1 MKKNGR
7 HLKIAVVL
15 LLVAVMLVSIFAT
28 AAFATDE
35 SEDSADVEKYDKPWY
50 TLIYTKATDTE
61 KAKVDIR
68 IKTEFSE
75 LKNLTEEDLTEL
87 KDELVSVIYHLA
99 FDSIL
104 GGQIEAKNDKAVPML
119 LSAGLPDDLPTEI
132 PDGID
137 ISNVDI
143 ELLENFINEQLQGED
158 AKEKL
163 DAVLSGDYDTIIK
176 LAVDKYIVNSGYTY
190 EQVEAKVNQVIT
202 DTIDTI
208 YQAEPEVAEVKKA
221 AATQKV
227 TDIVVEVEE
236 VHEKGESIRLSVSDL
251 ATIDELVIN
260 GKTVFADD
268 YFKTDV
274 LKELVSELPKPSEIK
289 DFDDAEMVLDYDISA
304 HFVFGT
310 VSLNFSIGFDGD
322 CTQIR
327 KVMGIVADYVEYGSD
342 ANGYFIRINV
352 PEKFAD
358 MLLRAINGKSVSP
371 ETKLKVFA
379 HLSDNGGDVEAL
391 INDLSFD
398 EIIELLEEI
407 DFNDIL
413 TSDFVSQYVDLS
425 HLSND
430 EIIAK
435 VKEYESYFNKAK
447 DLVARAMNKL
457 PESLM
462 SKTLFDLYEGD
473 GKFYKKGSVTV
484 DVEEAISAISSK
496 YGALIASFMDN
507 PEITV
512 KGSFEINFE
521 KINRV
526 TYMIG
531 KNVHADGF
539 LPAGADIAFFANTS
553 DVSKWVDAN
562 DVPYTEMPDRDI
574 VLYAY
579 NSLSVSVSDGVTAVY
594 ASDKSYTLEV
604 TPVYITADPNPTFT
618 YQWYK
623 DGQVIDGATA
633 STLTVSSVL
642 DSGTYYCVVTAKDS
656 ITEKTVQS
664 ADISV
669 SITKATFDMSGITF
683 EDKTVTF
690 DNDTHSIVIG
700 GTLPAGLNVSYSGEG
715 KNVGTYTITAT
726 FTPDDADNY
735 ETPVAMTATLTI
747 EKATFDMSGITF
759 EDKTVTFD
767 NDTHSIVIGGTLPAG
782 LNVSY
787 SGEGKTVG
795 TYTITATFT
804 APDADNYEVPL
815 PMTAIL
821 TIEKAE
827 ISLSG
832 VAWSYSGTPFVYNKG
847 AHSVVLINVPNG
859 VTVTYVDNEKTAAG
873 TYTASFTYVYD
884 DVNYKL
890 VDDPALTDLQWE
902 IKKAE
907 ISFAGM
913 KWVYDEINNPFTYNG
928 TEFTVVIEGAPAG
941 FVITGYENNAYTNA
955 GTYTANYTYE
965 FEWDNDNYV
974 YEGAPVGKLTW
985 KIDKA
990 SYNMSGVSFKDKTVK
1005 YDGNAHGIT
1014 VEGTLPDG
1022 IAVKYSESKS
1032 AVGTYTMTATF
1043 ENSNPNY
1050 NTPDA
1055 MTATLTITAAD
1066 MPTPPPVTE
1075 DNFDFKDENG
1085 NTIVDI
1091 EVEGGLDDGVQ
1102 LGVVDKTNEYKDI
1115 DLSGVLD
1122 EGKIGSIG
1130 VAYDINFSKDGLGIN
1145 VDGKKFTTRLM
1156 IPESLRSHTNL
1167 IVIHISDSGEIT
1179 VMESTRDGDYMVFET
1194 NHFSIYAVVSLDDAP
1209 AAESNNWWI
1218 WLLLSIILVLAIAVI
1233 LLIVFRKPG
1242 GSDSSETDGNEPMDG
1257 SDDETDDEL
1266 IAEEERADVDDAVI
1280 VEEAPAE
1287 ETPVAEESAPA
1298 EEAPAEEAAVAEESA
1313 PAEEAPAEETPVAEE
1328 SAPAE
1333 EAPAEEAAVAEESAP
1348 AEEAPAEETPVAE
1361 ESAPV
1366 EEVPAEEAVVAE
1378 ESAPVEEAP
1387 AEETPVAEE
1396 SAPVEE
1402 VPAEEAV
1409 VAEESAP
1416 AVFAPVIIANDDD
1429 SIVVNGEVI
1438 LVHYRSSFTS
1448 RLIQSEASIQ
1458 DYYTAIKNH
1467 ILSYKGIK
1475 ARTSWNYEA
1484 FNKGRTQCVKLN
1496 IKGKSLTLNLALDPK
1511 QYNINKYHFT
1521 DLSDNPKYDKLPM
1534 LMKVRS
1540 DRSLKYALEL
1550 IDEVMKALGIP
1561 QSEVPSVDY
1570 HMPYETNASLAQR
1583 GLVKLILPAGVKL
1596 NNDSVLRE
1604 ANVGELIVEGASAGS
1619 EVFLPEEDT
1628 TAVPEIQVEESVSEE
1643 LSVEENAVEEASVE
1657 EAPAVEETPAVEEA
1671 PAVEETPAEQTP
1683 AEQTPVVEEA
1693 TPVAPETIIPTIIGD
1708 DDKLIIDGNVIL
1720 IRYRSSFES
1729 RLIQSD
1735 ADIQDY
1741 YTTLK
1746 NYLLSFKGIKARMS
1760 WNYENFNK
1768 GRIQCARLNIKGK
1781 TLTINLA
1788 LTPEAYN
1795 VNKYHFTDLSDDPKF
1810 DKLPMLLKIRSARAL
1825 KYALELIDE
1834 LMKSMEIAQGNIP
1847 EVDYHQSY
1855 EPNRVLAQRGL
1866 MKIILPTGVKMDS
1879 TLILREQNVDSIF
1892 NKNSGATEAPV
1903 VEEVAPV
1910 EEAPVVEEVA
1920 PVEETP
1926 VAEEVAPVEETPVA
1940 EEVAPVEETPVA
1952 EEVAPVEEAYLF
1964 ADIREADSIVTDEI
1978 AEHSIEE
1985 IHVSEKR
1992 SGKMCEI
1999 NIDVICENFENGD
2012 VVTLEALQKKRL
2024 VSAKAGRVK
2033 ILAHGRMTKS
2043 LTVIADKFSLQAVK
2057 MITLAGGTAK
2067 KYD

>member
-61 KAKVDIR
+61 KAKIDIR

-119 LSAGLPDDLPTEI
+119 LSAGLPDDLTTEI

-143 ELLENFINEQLQGED
+143 GLLENFINEQLQGED

-208 YQAEPEVAEVKKA
+208 YQAEPEVAEVKKT

-398 EIIELLEEI
+398 EIIDLLEEI

-539 LPAGADIAFFANTS
+539 LPAGADLAFFANTS
-553 DVSKWVDAN
+553 DVSKWVDIN
-562 DVPYTEMPDRDI
+562 DVPYTEMPDHDI

-579 NSLSVSVSDGVTAVY
+579 NSLSVSVSDNVSAIY
-594 ASDKSYTLEV
+594 APDKSYTLEV
-604 TPVYITADPNPTFT
+604 TPVYITSDPNPTFT

-1280 VEEAPAE
+1280 VDEAPAE
-1287 ETPVAEESAPA
+1287 ETPV
-1298 EEAPAEEAAVAEESA
+1298 
-1313 PAEEAPAEETPVAEE
+1313 T
-1328 SAPAE
+1328 
-1333 EAPAEEAAVAEESAP
+1333 
-1348 AEEAPAEETPVAE
+1348 
-1361 ESAPV
+1361 
-1366 EEVPAEEAVVAE
+1366 E
-1378 ESAPVEEAP
+1378 ESAPVEEA
-1387 AEETPVAEE
+1387 
-1396 SAPVEE
+1396 
-1402 VPAEEAV
+1402 PAEEAV

-1643 LSVEENAVEEASVE
+1643 LAVEENAVEEASVE

-1671 PAVEETPAEQTP
+1671 PAVEETP

-1892 NKNSGATEAPV
+1892 NKNSGATETPEDV
-1903 VEEVAPV
+1903 
-1910 EEAPVVEEVA
+1910 EAPVV
-1920 PVEETP
+1920 
-1926 VAEEVAPVEETPVA
+1926 

>member
-669 SITKATFDMSGITF
+669 SIT
-683 EDKTVTF
+683 
-690 DNDTHSIVIG
+690 
-700 GTLPAGLNVSYSGEG
+700 
-715 KNVGTYTITAT
+715 
-726 FTPDDADNY
+726 
-735 ETPVAMTATLTI
+735 
-747 EKATFDMSGITF
+747 KATFDMSGITF